1 MSNKSVKIQQVV
13 MTVLSVFFLVGVGYY
28 GNKNKKVEDEST
40 EVVAVEN
47 AVEHKEEEIV
57 ENQVAIEEVKEEE
70 KVEEVATLPA
80 LLLLQSKYHT
90 YTREYVAK
98 VKLKYST
105 PVRETVEGR
114 IVSILAREGQMVSEG
129 QAIYDIEVGSL
140 NMTKKERDRE
150 LNEYKNLKKDIER
163 AENKMQKLARK
174 DTTAFLKQRQIV
186 DDLRQQLKTLN
197 ESINGDNKKYTRYTI
212 KAEREGIV
220 RNLNLRVGDVL
231 AANDKNILYNLV
243 GYDVYFD
250 IPSNELPQWKRGLA
264 GEGQTTVVS
273 SFEGVGG
280 QRVPFKLNIKGDSE
294 LVFLDKSSAVQENL
308 KLRDDGGIDNKIIL
322 SIVYKDVIEIPV
334 TAISIDPEGRQ
345 EITVINGNGDSIKK
359 AINPIRKYASYVLVS
374 DSSLEGTSIRTG
386 K

>member
-40 EVVAVEN
+40 EVATVEN

-129 QAIYDIEVGSL
+129 QAMYDIEVGSL

-186 DDLRQQLKTLN
+186 DDLRQQMKTLN

-250 IPSNELPQWKRGLA
+250 IPSNELPQWKKGLA